1 MHCYDIEFNTNI
13 LMLSLRRSATKDIHN
28 YQYGGKRYWTKR
40 GENQNKR
47 TVGSSYVKNVKE
59 SIVFMKETTGYHKHG
74 LLKFSKK
81 LRIAFINISK
91 PIFWIFSPP
100 PCKWVYNI

>member
-1 MHCYDIEFNTNI
+1 MQFLCIAMI
-13 LMLSLRRSATKDIHN
+13 LSLRRSATKDIHN

-47 TVGSSYVKNVKE
+47 IVGSSYVKNIKE
-59 SIVFMKETTGYHKHG
+59 SIVYMKETTGYHKHG
-74 LLKFSKK
+74 LLNFFKK

-91 PIFWIFSPP
+91 QFFWIFSPP
-100 PCKWVYNI
+100 PCKWV